1 MRFPLLLTVATLL
14 STVCAT
20 NAEAQVAFTKADV
33 DPTAANGNTDPTVAG
48 GADEKILLVG
58 KITNPAGVLPGAVV
72 ILKDSKQMAV
82 TNADGEFQFEVPAD
96 AGALKAVVTYAG
108 YADEEMT
115 LNAAASE
122 STVSLTNAR
131 VIVVSRRQQ
140 LKTYLR
146 TARKQ
151 VKRDLKQVRKQ

>member
-1 MRFPLLLTVATLL
+1 MRFSLLLTIATLL
-14 STVCAT
+14 STICAIS
-20 NAEAQVAFTKADV
+20 ADAQVAFTKPNVDATAD
-33 DPTAANGNTDPTVAG
+33 NGNTGPTEAS

-82 TNADGEFQFEVPAD
+82 TNADGEFQFEVPAA

-131 VIVVSRRQQ
+131 VIVVSRRQR
-140 LKTYLR
+140 LKAYMK

-151 VKRDLKQVRKQ
+151 VKHDLKQVHK